1 MERPEE
7 TWVLSFS
14 LYLEVF
20 AKFTRDIMRRN
31 SHIFRGGYIMQ
42 NFVGYCMEINPKTR
56 KLEKK
61 WKECV
66 ANDRLDAARRMG
78 VSLKTVCLAQ

>member
-1 MERPEE
+1 
-7 TWVLSFS
+7 
-14 LYLEVF
+14 
-20 AKFTRDIMRRN
+20 
-31 SHIFRGGYIMQ
+31 MQ

-66 ANDRLDAARRMG
+66 ANDRLDEFASGNPSTIR
-78 VSLKTVCLAQ
+78 CLYL

>member
-1 MERPEE
+1 
-7 TWVLSFS
+7 
-14 LYLEVF
+14 
-20 AKFTRDIMRRN
+20 
-31 SHIFRGGYIMQ
+31 MQ

-78 VSLKTVCLAQ
+78 VSLKMVCLAQ